1 MSIKNK
7 DEIVFGEKS
16 LSDLLEDIYL
26 NSKKKDKTISDIM
39 TSFLSS
45 LQGGKDIGYI
55 GPVIKDLL
63 DVGVKNDEQ
72 LVKIAT
78 IVQRIMTGG
87 GSSDEDELGLS
98 DKMKEELLATLEE
111 AKESDS
117 EIQSEIESVEE
128 RKELGEL

>member
-39 TSFLSS
+39 SSFLLN
-45 LQGGKDIGYI
+45 LQGGKDIAYI
-55 GPVIKDLL
+55 GPVVKDLL

-98 DKMKEELLATLEE
+98 DKMKEELLATIEE

-117 EIQSEIESVEE
+117 EIQSDIKTVE
-128 RKELGEL
+128 KKVDLGEL

>member
-7 DEIVFGEKS
+7 DEIVFGDKS
-16 LSDLLEDIYL
+16 LSDLLEDIYH

-39 TSFLSS
+39 NSFL
-45 LQGGKDIGYI
+45 LNMQGGKDIAYI

-63 DVGVKNDEQ
+63 DVGVKNDDQ

-87 GSSDEDELGLS
+87 SSSEEDELGLTE
-98 DKMKEELLATLEE
+98 KMKEELLATLED
-111 AKESDS
+111 AKESDKQ
-117 EIQSEIESVEE
+117 IQSEIETVE
-128 RKELGEL
+128 RKTDLGEL